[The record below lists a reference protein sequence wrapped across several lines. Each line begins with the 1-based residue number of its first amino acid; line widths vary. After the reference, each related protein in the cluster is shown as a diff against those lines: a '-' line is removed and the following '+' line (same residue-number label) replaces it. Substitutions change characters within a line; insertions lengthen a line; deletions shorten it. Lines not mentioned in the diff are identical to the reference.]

1 MPNIPEASGLIELG
15 PGRALLL
22 DDPEGLWIVRTG
34 RLDLFA
40 TPLDQSGEPVESGRF
55 LFSLGPGQAGLG
67 IASIDYPG
75 GGVIAVRATAPTGTE
90 ILRRR
95 RCEAALPQDGN
106 EPQGEDESI
115 VRWVDGWVAAMA
127 VGLSGSDVRT
137 DLLIEEGSEYAVGA
151 GTRIGAARGS
161 VLWVEILAGSLSYLG
176 RATGAVPGE
185 LPLALFDRCW
195 AVAADAAKVRGR
207 STETLAAE
215 DADRRQLWAAV
226 DHAGALFLTLVK
238 DELVARGAAEEARIA
253 RKLRVGAAMYAGT
266 LGQIAAILRPQAA
279 QPEASADPLFDAAQ
293 MVAAR
298 MHIALK
304 PVVGGIRGEGVE
316 RLDALCRA
324 ARINFRKVALA
335 AEWYRKD
342 SGPLLGFRAGPD
354 ESAEPIAL
362 LPLGGGDG
370 YEIVDPTGGRTRVDS
385 KQAAALLPTAYMFY
399 RSLPDAPSSVL
410 RVMRFGIAGMR
421 SDMLRVL
428 EMGLLGGL
436 LSLVMPMISEPL
448 FSDILPRADLT
459 TLGAVI
465 TAMAVAA
472 FGAAG
477 FEIVRG
483 FSLLRLQG
491 RMEATLQAAIW
502 DRLLRLPTG
511 FFREYT
517 TGDLADRAMSVTS
530 IRSVLTATVNSAI
543 LDGLFSITSFCLL
556 FYYSWRLALVATA
569 LALVAVIVT
578 VALSALQIPHQRAL
592 MRLMGRVGGMTY
604 QMLVAI
610 AKLRVAGSEARA
622 FARWGG
628 SVAEQQSHV
637 YSARRFAAVQNV
649 VAQSFPPI
657 ASLAIYAA
665 MIKLGTPS
673 GEGLS
678 EPLLTVG
685 AYMAFSA
692 AFGQFL
698 AALMSVV
705 SALTTAVTIVP
716 LYERIGPILKA
727 VPEVRERA
735 EPPGELT
742 GQIEFRRIS
751 FRYLKDTPP
760 VLDDV
765 SWEIRPGQYAA
776 FVGPSGSG
784 KSTILRLLLG
794 FEQPES
800 GSVFFDHKDL
810 ATLDLGELRRQIGV
824 VMQSAGLISGSIFE
838 NIVGSLP
845 LTMDDAWEAARMAG
859 FDQDVRAMPMGMQT
873 VLSES
878 ATSLSGGQ
886 RQRLIIAR
894 ALVRKPRILIFDEA
908 TSALDNRTQAIVNDS
923 LDQLNMTRIVVAHRL
938 STIRGVD
945 RIHVLDAGRIIESGG
960 YQELVERGGLF
971 TQLVRRQV
979 V

>member
-1 MPNIPEASGLIELG
+1 M
-15 PGRALLL
+15 
-22 DDPEGLWIVRTG
+22 
-34 RLDLFA
+34 
-40 TPLDQSGEPVESGRF
+40 
-55 LFSLGPGQAGLG
+55 
-67 IASIDYPG
+67 
-75 GGVIAVRATAPTGTE
+75 
-90 ILRRR
+90 
-95 RCEAALPQDGN
+95 
-106 EPQGEDESI
+106 
-115 VRWVDGWVAAMA
+115 
-127 VGLSGSDVRT
+127 
-137 DLLIEEGSEYAVGA
+137 
-151 GTRIGAARGS
+151 
-161 VLWVEILAGSLSYLG
+161 
-176 RATGAVPGE
+176 
-185 LPLALFDRCW
+185 
-195 AVAADAAKVRGR
+195 
-207 STETLAAE
+207 
-215 DADRRQLWAAV
+215 
-226 DHAGALFLTLVK
+226 
-238 DELVARGAAEEARIA
+238 
-253 RKLRVGAAMYAGT
+253 
-266 LGQIAAILRPQAA
+266 
-279 QPEASADPLFDAAQ
+279 
-293 MVAAR
+293 
-298 MHIALK
+298 
-304 PVVGGIRGEGVE
+304 
-316 RLDALCRA
+316 
-324 ARINFRKVALA
+324 
-335 AEWYRKD
+335 
-342 SGPLLGFRAGPD
+342 
-354 ESAEPIAL
+354 
-362 LPLGGGDG
+362 
-370 YEIVDPTGGRTRVDS
+370 
-385 KQAAALLPTAYMFY
+385 
-399 RSLPDAPSSVL
+399 
-410 RVMRFGIAGMR
+410 
-421 SDMLRVL
+421 
-428 EMGLLGGL
+428 
-436 LSLVMPMISEPL
+436 
-448 FSDILPRADLT
+448 
-459 TLGAVI
+459 
-465 TAMAVAA
+465 
-472 FGAAG
+472 
-477 FEIVRG
+477 
-483 FSLLRLQG
+483 
-491 RMEATLQAAIW
+491 
-502 DRLLRLPTG
+502 
-511 FFREYT
+511 
-517 TGDLADRAMSVTS
+517 
-530 IRSVLTATVNSAI
+530 
-543 LDGLFSITSFCLL
+543 
-556 FYYSWRLALVATA
+556 
-569 LALVAVIVT
+569 T

-665 MIKLGTPS
+665 VIKLGTPS

-678 EPLLTVG
+678 APLLTVG

-800 GSVFFDHKDL
+800 GSIFFDHKDL

-945 RIHVLDAGRIIESGG
+945 RIHVLDAGRIVESGG